1 MGQIINGR
9 EIATNIK
16 EEIKSYVD
24 KRTKE
29 GKDIPQRNALC
40 RRCSRKGCFK

>member
-16 EEIKSYVD
+16 EEIKEQ
-24 KRTKE
+24 KKE
-29 GKDIPQRNALC
+29 KIFL
-40 RRCSRKGCFK
+40 K